1 MIGSTFHVD
10 GADKEVERG
19 GEGEHD
25 GRTGGSDF
33 GLNVGET
40 AGGEKNADAL
50 ADLVAVER
58 LARFLREHFEQAG
71 GIRNG
76 GKLDGLHGASDI
88 GGHRR
93 KS

>member
-1 MIGSTFHVD
+1 
-10 GADKEVERG
+10 
-19 GEGEHD
+19 
-25 GRTGGSDF
+25 
-33 GLNVGET
+33 
-40 AGGEKNADAL
+40 
-50 ADLVAVER
+50 
-58 LARFLREHFEQAG
+58 LREHFEQAG